1 MVAMNQS
8 HIPRHIGFILDGNR
22 RWAVE
27 NGLPKLVGHKKGY
40 ENLKTIADECFDRG
54 IQVVS
59 AYIFSTENWNREAEE
74 VNYLMDLALK
84 IFRKDLNEL
93 MEKGIKIVV
102 SGRRD
107 RLSDKLKKAIDDA
120 VGKTINNTRGTIN
133 ICFNYGGQVE
143 ITDALAKLIDSG
155 VAASE
160 VTPELIRDNLYH
172 PELPPVDYIVR
183 TSGEKRL
190 SNFLLWDSAYAELE
204 FIDTHWPAF
213 KVEDL
218 DALLIEYAKRS
229 RRFGS

>member
-1 MVAMNQS
+1 MNEAL
-8 HIPRHIGFILDGNR
+8 IPKHIGFILDGNR

-40 ENLKTIADECFDRG
+40 ENLKTIADECFSRG
-54 IQVVS
+54 VSVVS
-59 AYIFSTENWNREAEE
+59 AYIFSTENWNREADE

-84 IFRKDLNEL
+84 MFKKDLNEL
-93 MEKGIKIVV
+93 IEKGIKIVV

-107 RLSDKLKKAIDDA
+107 KLSDKIKKAIDQA
-120 VGKTINNTRGTIN
+120 VENTTNNSKGIIN
-133 ICFNYGGQVE
+133 ICFNYGGQPE
-143 ITDALAKLIDSG
+143 ISDAVTKLIDSG
-155 VAASE
+155 VKSSD

-204 FIDTHWPAF
+204 FVPMHWPAF
-213 KVEDL
+213 SVQDL
-218 DALLIEYAKRS
+218 DDVLAEYAERS